1 MVTKNTNDK
10 GIIQKKNKTTGKL
23 EWYARIVRTEGN
35 GKKKEYTAKAESKV
49 QAKRLRN
56 ELAEN
61 YNSRGESAIE
71 GSKLIFRQVADI
83 YQKKKLIEAVYH
95 GEGNARRKVAGVR
108 SLKPAL
114 HYLKVLSD
122 YFGSKLIKNI
132 THSDIEEF
140 QIKRL
145 KTPSMRGDRSIS
157 DVNRAL
163 TLMKTIMKFSK
174 QNGWIQFSPFE
185 LGSPLISMSDEVRR
199 ERILTRDEETRLISF
214 CANKRTHLKPIIITA
229 LDTAMRK
236 GELIKLKWD
245 SVDFVNRT
253 INIIALN
260 TKTLRP
266 RTVGMTERVFDE
278 LQKIWELS
286 PKNKNALVFGI
297 KDNFKKSFASACKD
311 AKIEGFHFHDCRHT
325 AITRLIQAG
334 LTPMEVMKI
343 SGHSQMTTFARYV
356 NPDTNAVQRIAER
369 LSAFNTEA
377 LNEVS
382 LSSELPN

>member
-1 MVTKNTNDK
+1 
-10 GIIQKKNKTTGKL
+10 
-23 EWYARIVRTEGN
+23 
-35 GKKKEYTAKAESKV
+35 
-49 QAKRLRN
+49 
-56 ELAEN
+56 
-61 YNSRGESAIE
+61 
-71 GSKLIFRQVADI
+71 
-83 YQKKKLIEAVYH
+83 
-95 GEGNARRKVAGVR
+95 
-108 SLKPAL
+108 
-114 HYLKVLSD
+114 
-122 YFGSKLIKNI
+122 
-132 THSDIEEF
+132 
-140 QIKRL
+140 
-145 KTPSMRGDRSIS
+145 
-157 DVNRAL
+157 
-163 TLMKTIMKFSK
+163 
-174 QNGWIQFSPFE
+174 
-185 LGSPLISMSDEVRR
+185 
-199 ERILTRDEETRLISF
+199 
-214 CANKRTHLKPIIITA
+214 
-229 LDTAMRK
+229 MRK

-286 PKNKNALVFGI
+286 PKNKNTLVFGI

-311 AKIEGFHFHDCRHT
+311 AKIEDFHFHDCRHT

-356 NPDTNAVQRIAER
+356 NPDTSAVQRIAER

-377 LNEVS
+377 MNEVS